1 MPRRWIA
8 ITMITTATAVA
19 AATVCLTVLSRPN
32 TAAAQSQPAP
42 RFLQLGPATQTT
54 DEAVRPATDASG
66 RRILM
71 RVCADPNNLPF
82 SNRAGEGFENELAK
96 LLAQDLGLRVAY
108 YWWPQRRGFVRNSLK
123 LGDCDVIMG
132 ISAESELVLA
142 TRPYYR
148 STYVFLTRRDGP
160 VVRSLDDTVLRHL
173 KIGIPLTGGEANP
186 PPAQSLAERGL
197 ASRVEG
203 YPLYG
208 DYSKPNPPSALVDAV
223 SKRDVDVAV
232 VWGPF
237 AGYFARFSHAPLT
250 IAPVEPARDR
260 NGLPYTYAISL
271 GVRRGDRPW
280 RDQLQ
285 TALDRHQTQIRRL
298 LERYGVPLVGGD
310 GR

>member
-1 MPRRWIA
+1 MSLRWLPVTI
-8 ITMITTATAVA
+8 VA
-19 AATVCLTVLSRPN
+19 AAAVTVATAACLTGLGKPRV
-32 TAAAQSQPAP
+32 AAARERGPGHLV
-42 RFLQLGPATQTT
+42 RLGPATQIS
-54 DEAVRPATDASG
+54 DEPVLSATDASG
-66 RRILM
+66 HRVLM

-82 SNRAGEGFENELAK
+82 SNRAREGFENELAELVAK
-96 LLAQDLGLRVAY
+96 DLGIRVAY
-108 YWWPQRRGFVRNSLK
+108 YWWPQRRGFVRNTLK

-132 ISAESELVLA
+132 IAAESELVLA

-160 VVRSLDDTVLRHL
+160 RIRSLDDSALRHL

-197 ASRVEG
+197 ASHVEG

-208 DYSKPNPPSALVDAV
+208 DYSKPNPPSALIDAV
-223 SKRDVDVAV
+223 SKRDVDVAI

-237 AGYFARFSHAPLT
+237 AGYFARSSRTRLT
-250 IAPVEPARDR
+250 ITPVTPARDR

-271 GVRRGDRPW
+271 GVRRGDRAW

-285 TALDRHQTQIRRL
+285 ASLDRHPAEIQRL
-298 LERYGVPLVGGD
+298 LRKYGVPLVD
-310 GR
+310 ENGR

>member
-1 MPRRWIA
+1 
-8 ITMITTATAVA
+8 
-19 AATVCLTVLSRPN
+19 
-32 TAAAQSQPAP
+32 
-42 RFLQLGPATQTT
+42 
-54 DEAVRPATDASG
+54 
-66 RRILM
+66 M

-82 SNRAGEGFENELAK
+82 SNRAREGFENKLAELIAN
-96 LLAQDLGLRVAY
+96 DLRLHVAY
-108 YWWPQRRGFVRNSLK
+108 YWWPQRRGFVRNTLK
-123 LGDCDVIMG
+123 LRDCDVIMG
-132 ISAESELVLA
+132 ITTESDLVLA
-142 TRPYYR
+142 TKPYYR

-160 VVRSLDDTVLRHL
+160 VVRSLDDTLLRHL

-186 PPAQSLAERGL
+186 PPAQSLAERRL

-208 DYSKPNPPSALVDAV
+208 DYSKPNPPSALIDAV
-223 SKRDVDVAV
+223 SKRDVDVAI
-232 VWGPF
+232 VWGPL
-237 AGYFARFSHAPLT
+237 AGYFARFSNAPLALT
-250 IAPVEPARDR
+250 PVEPARDR

-298 LERYGVPLVGGD
+298 LERYGVPLVSGD